1 MRSVSS
7 KTSTMDL
14 REAVCIII
22 LVIILCQIPCSA
34 TLSTNRSYDAMIT
47 NQIENTTAN
56 ADTNNDMDIFDD
68 ASTDEI
74 IRKKRAIAKGI
85 EKVVPPCILVVGTL
99 GNTLSG
105 AVMIQKTYRRT
116 VTGLLFFVL
125 AIVDTLVL
133 YIGLIR

>member
-1 MRSVSS
+1 
-7 KTSTMDL
+7 
-14 REAVCIII
+14 
-22 LVIILCQIPCSA
+22 
-34 TLSTNRSYDAMIT
+34 
-47 NQIENTTAN
+47 
-56 ADTNNDMDIFDD
+56 MDIFDD

-125 AIVDTLVL
+125 AVVDTLVL
-133 YIGLIR
+133 YTGMLR